1 MDSMKKKLWWKNI
14 IPVALVAG
22 FVVIL
27 WVISSAMP
35 ENEPESVTKKT
46 VFRSVDIPDSAF
58 FAGERVPLE
67 RFDVRE
73 ALDRELI
80 VNSYFHSQTIRFL
93 KLAPRYFQII
103 EPILNEEGIPDD
115 FKYLAVAESGLD
127 PRAESPANA
136 IGFWQFLSGTARD
149 YGLEVNSEVDE
160 RFHVEKA
167 TRAACDYMKD
177 AYQKYGNWT
186 MVAAS
191 FNAGMRGVDRQV
203 ERQKADNY
211 YDLLFVE
218 ETQRYVFR
226 ILALKLVLEN
236 PERYNFII
244 GDEERYP
251 FIETKEVEIN
261 GKVEDFADFAKK
273 HNINYKLL
281 KDFNPWLRQTYL
293 TNSSGKKYVLKIPL
307 LNGQGEN

>member
-1 MDSMKKKLWWKNI
+1 
-14 IPVALVAG
+14 
-22 FVVIL
+22 
-27 WVISSAMP
+27 
-35 ENEPESVTKKT
+35 
-46 VFRSVDIPDSAF
+46 
-58 FAGERVPLE
+58 
-67 RFDVRE
+67 
-73 ALDRELI
+73 
-80 VNSYFHSQTIRFL
+80 
-93 KLAPRYFQII
+93 
-103 EPILNEEGIPDD
+103 
-115 FKYLAVAESGLD
+115 
-127 PRAESPANA
+127 
-136 IGFWQFLSGTARD
+136 
-149 YGLEVNSEVDE
+149 
-160 RFHVEKA
+160 
-167 TRAACDYMKD
+167 
-177 AYQKYGNWT
+177 
-186 MVAAS
+186 
-191 FNAGMRGVDRQV
+191 V

-293 TNSSGKKYVLKIPL
+293 TNSSGKKYVIKIPI
-307 LNGQGEN
+307 LNGQGES

>member
-1 MDSMKKKLWWKNI
+1 M
-14 IPVALVAG
+14 
-22 FVVIL
+22 
-27 WVISSAMP
+27 
-35 ENEPESVTKKT
+35 
-46 VFRSVDIPDSAF
+46 
-58 FAGERVPLE
+58 
-67 RFDVRE
+67 
-73 ALDRELI
+73 
-80 VNSYFHSQTIRFL
+80 
-93 KLAPRYFQII
+93 
-103 EPILNEEGIPDD
+103 
-115 FKYLAVAESGLD
+115 
-127 PRAESPANA
+127 
-136 IGFWQFLSGTARD
+136 
-149 YGLEVNSEVDE
+149 DE